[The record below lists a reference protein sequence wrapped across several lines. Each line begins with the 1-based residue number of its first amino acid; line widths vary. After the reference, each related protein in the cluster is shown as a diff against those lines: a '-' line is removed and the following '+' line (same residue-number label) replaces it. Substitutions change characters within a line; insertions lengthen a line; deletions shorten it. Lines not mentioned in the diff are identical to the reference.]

1 MTMQFIDPRYAGQA
15 PGLSEACRPLRSRPE
30 IPVTIIG
37 PAIDMVPLMAV
48 VAVAGV
54 ASGLILIGIYLEA
67 RDNFRRTGR
76 WGLGIEPA
84 TCRQCD
90 SSAPMAIVP

>member
-15 PGLSEACRPLRSRPE
+15 PWISEACRPLRSRPE
-30 IPVTIIG
+30 IPVSIIG
-37 PAIDMVPLMAV
+37 PSIDMVPIMAV

-54 ASGLILIGIYLEA
+54 AFGLILLGAYLEA

-76 WGLGIEPA
+76 WCLGIEPA

-90 SSAPMAIVP
+90 SSAPMTIVP

>member
-1 MTMQFIDPRYAGQA
+1 MTMPFINPCYAGQA
-15 PGLSEACRPLRSRPE
+15 PGLSEARRPLQARPE
-30 IPVTIIG
+30 IPITIIG

-54 ASGLILIGIYLEA
+54 AFGLVLIGAYLEA

-90 SSAPMAIVP
+90 SSTPMVIVP